1 MKTIR
6 YRLFSFAIVFSITSS
21 FCQQISTREEL
32 DQYFQENQNK
42 NTYAQFETFDPE
54 ALNYDRFKNSP
65 CFDKIGF
72 NPTWDMSS
80 LENEYSDCEQEHYF
94 NLIFK
99 VIIGLIFLIVLIVVV
114 FFSLPQEK
122 RKKILKNIPKP

>member
-6 YRLFSFAIVFSITSS
+6 FRLFSLVLIFSVTNS
-21 FCQQISTREEL
+21 FCQQNSTREEL
-32 DQYFQENQNK
+32 DKYFQENQNK
-42 NTYAQFETFDPE
+42 NAFAQFETFDPE

-80 LENEYSDCEQEHYF
+80 LEDEYSDCEQEHYF

-99 VIIGLIFLIVLIVVV
+99 VIIGFIFLIVLIAVV
-114 FFSLPQEK
+114 FYSLPKEK
-122 RKKILKNIPKP
+122 RNKILKNIPKP